1 MNQRTL
7 LIIALFALTACKKDK
22 KVDQVVIP
30 TDPPV
35 VVTPAT
41 PNEPE
46 IAKTAGFFLND
57 WTARTFAAPDSKD
70 AAKPIAAVTTTITV
84 DVSKVLSKVSKYV
97 FGNNTNPYIGQLV
110 TETALINDIKSLAPN
125 VLRFPGGNISSIYI
139 WNKAPGH
146 RPADAPEKLLNAEGV
161 SQDAGYWYGK
171 NNEGWTLSLDNY
183 YAMLQQT
190 NSTGIITVNYAYAR
204 YSTAQNPVASAAHL
218 AADWVRYDNGRTKY
232 WEIGNESNGTWQAG
246 HRIDVSQNKDGQPQ
260 IINGALYGK
269 HFKVFADSM
278 KKAALEVGA
287 TIFIG
292 AQLLQEEPASWS
304 PEPDKTWNQGV
315 FAEAGNTPDY
325 QIIHSYYTPYNTN
338 SNAADILNTG
348 VKVTKDMMDYVK
360 QSTTTG
366 GVTQKPVALTEWNI
380 FAVGSKQMISN
391 IAGMHASIVLG
402 ELIKNNYGM
411 ASRWDI
417 ANGYEN
423 GNDHGMFSLGEA
435 ESGDAKWN
443 PRPVFYHMY
452 YFQKYFG
459 DRMVTSTV
467 QGSADILSYASS
479 FSSGEAGAVVIN
491 KGTSAQVVEV
501 KITNFL
507 PGTKYYY
514 YTLTGGDDNGEF
526 SRKVLVNGVGPAGN
540 AGGPA
545 NYAALAANSAVISG
559 GIKLSVPARAIVY
572 LVVERKK

>member
-1 MNQRTL
+1 MKL
-7 LIIALFALTACKKDK
+7 KYILIISVLFFTACKKAK
-22 KVDQVVIP
+22 KTEPIVVIKE
-30 TDPPV
+30 PV
-35 VVTPAT
+35 VVIPAT

-57 WTARTFAAPDSKD
+57 WAARTFATPESKD
-70 AAKPIAAVTTTITV
+70 VAKPTAAATTTITV
-84 DVSKVLSKVSKYV
+84 DVSKVLTKVSKYV
-97 FGNNTNPYIGQLV
+97 FGNNTNPYIGQMV
-110 TETALINDIKSLAPN
+110 TEPSLINNLKTLSPN
-125 VLRFPGGNISSIYI
+125 IIRFPGGNISSIYI
-139 WNKAPGH
+139 WNKAPGE
-146 RPADAPEKLLNAEGV
+146 RPADAPEKLLNSDGI

-171 NNEGWTLSLDNY
+171 NNDGWTLSVDNY

-190 NSTGIITVNYAYAR
+190 QSTGIITVNYAYAR
-204 YSTAQNPVASAAHL
+204 YSTSANPVASAAHL

-278 KKAALEVGA
+278 KKAAQEVGA

-292 AQLLQEEPASWS
+292 AQLLQEAPASWS
-304 PEPDKTWNQGV
+304 PAPNKTWNQGV

-325 QIIHSYYTPYNTN
+325 NIIHSYYTPYNTN
-338 SNAADILNTG
+338 STASDILNSG

-360 QSTTTG
+360 QSVTTG
-366 GVTQKPVALTEWNI
+366 AVNQRPVALTEWNI
-380 FAVGSKQMISN
+380 FATGSKQMVSN

-411 ASRWDI
+411 ASRWDL

-423 GNDHGMFSLGEA
+423 GDDHGMFSLGEA
-435 ESGDAKWN
+435 ASGDSKWN
-443 PRPVFYHMY
+443 PRPVYYHMY

-459 DRMVTSTV
+459 DRMVTSTI
-467 QGSADILSYASS
+467 QGNSDILSYASS
-479 FSSGEAGAVVIN
+479 FSSGEAGTVVIN
-491 KGTSAQVVEV
+491 KGTTAQIVEI

-514 YTLTGGDDNGEF
+514 YTLTGADDGEF
-526 SRKVLVNGVGPAGN
+526 SRKVLVNGIGPSGN
-540 AGGPA
+540 AGGRSTFA
-545 NYAALAANSAVISG
+545 TIAANSAAIAG
-559 GIKLSVPARAIVY
+559 GIKVSVPSRSIVY
-572 LVVERKK
+572 LVAEKKK